1 MSLSDFATEMNRLG
15 RDKVP
20 FLFLVD
26 FEMEKPLLIRLT
38 DVTREKMIFDVNGMR
53 NHDGRFNAEGTAII
67 EKKPESWTSYKKKFD
82 NVFRRLEYGDSFLTN
97 LTISTEIVINRTLRD
112 IFFQSSAKYK
122 LLVEDEFLV
131 FSPETFIQIK
141 DGKIFSFPMKGT
153 IDAAIPGAEERILSD
168 RKETSEH
175 VTIVDL
181 IRNDISQIAT
191 DVQVT
196 RFRYIDKIR
205 TSSKTL
211 LQVSSEI
218 VGQLENGYL
227 GQLGNILVKLLPGGS
242 VSGAPKSRTLEIIR
256 QTEVEKRGYYTG
268 VFGIF
273 DGESLDSGVMIRFI
287 EKQGAKY
294 FYRSGGGIT
303 TQSKGESEYQE
314 AIDKVY
320 VPIN

>member
-153 IDAAIPGAEERILSD
+153 IDAAIPRAEERILSD

-256 QTEVEKRGYYTG
+256 QTEAEKRGYYTG

>member
-38 DVTREKMIFDVNGMR
+38 DVTREKMIFDVNGIR
-53 NHDGRFNAEGTAII
+53 NHDGRFNDEGTAII

-153 IDAAIPGAEERILSD
+153 IDAAIPRAEERILSD